1 MGMLDGKVVMIT
13 GGSRGQGRA
22 HALTSA
28 REGADVLI
36 VDVTE
41 EVENLPTTTSYALA
55 TAQDM
60 ATTVKEVEALG
71 RRIVAVPADVRIQAD
86 LNAAVAQ
93 GIEQLG
99 QIDVLIA
106 NAGIHSLAPFW
117 EMTDESWED
126 MIAINLS
133 GVWRSAKA
141 VAPHMIER
149 QTGSIVMISSV
160 NGLEAGPNYSH
171 YTAAK
176 HGVVGLM
183 KTVALELAPHG
194 VRCNAIHPGAVR
206 SGMTDNQAAWDM
218 YAGHPGGTIDDLVS
232 AGRHYGALKGTTFM
246 PADTIANAALFL
258 NSNLASTITGIS
270 LPVEAGHLLIPGVNA
285 APVD

>member
-1 MGMLDGKVVMIT
+1 MGMLDGQVVMVT

-28 REGADVLI
+28 REGADVII

-41 EVENLPTTTSYALA
+41 NLSTVTYPMAREDDMVE
-55 TAQDM
+55 
-60 ATTVKEVEALG
+60 TVAAVEALG
-71 RRIVAVPADVRIQAD
+71 RRVVAVEADVRDQAQLD
-86 LNAAVAQ
+86 AAVAR
-93 GIEQLG
+93 GIAELG
-99 QIDVLIA
+99 QIDALIA
-106 NAGIHSLAPFW
+106 NAGIWTQAPFYELTDDQW
-117 EMTDESWED
+117 EE
-126 MIAINLS
+126 MIAVNLS

-149 QTGSIVMISSV
+149 KSGSIVMISSV
-160 NGLEAGPNYSH
+160 NGLEPGPNFAH

-194 VRCNAIHPGAVR
+194 IRCNSVHPGAVR
-206 SGMTDNQAAWDM
+206 SGMTENQMAFDM
-218 YAGHPGGTIDDLVS
+218 YAGGPGGTVDNLIE
-232 AGRHYGALKGTTFM
+232 AGKHYGALKGTTFM
-246 PADTIANAALFL
+246 PPETIANATLFL
-258 NSNLASTITGIS
+258 NSDLASSITGIA
-270 LPVEAGHLLIPGVNA
+270 LPVEAGHLLMAGVNM

>member
-22 HALTSA
+22 HALASA
-28 REGADVLI
+28 REGADIIIL
-36 VDVTE
+36 DLTE
-41 EVENLPTTTSYALA
+41 ELRPQPTVAYELA
-55 TAQDM
+55 TAEDM

-71 RRIVAVPADVRIQAD
+71 RRIVALPADVRVQSD
-86 LNAAVAQ
+86 LDAAAAQ
-93 GIEQLG
+93 GVETLG
-99 QIDVLIA
+99 KIDVLIA
-106 NAGIHSLAPFW
+106 NAGIFSLAPFW
-117 EMTDESWED
+117 EITEQAWEE
-126 MIAINLS
+126 MISVNLS

-141 VAPHMIER
+141 VAPHMIAR

-160 NGLEAGPNYSH
+160 NGLEAGPNFAH

-183 KTVALELAPHG
+183 KTVALELARYG

-218 YAGHPGGTIDDLVS
+218 YAGGPGGTLDDLVA

-258 NSNLASTITGIS
+258 NSDLAYSITGIS
-270 LPVEAGHLLIPGVNA
+270 LPVEAGHLLMPGVNA
-285 APVD
+285 APID